1 MKELTSK
8 KHPEKQPQLVSDE
21 EYARLVALGLDR
33 RYHVR
38 DIVQIKNL
46 IPTPKLIKPVIEEK
60 KIKKSD
66 K

>member
-8 KHPEKQPQLVSDE
+8 KYHDRQPQIVSDE
-21 EYARLVALGLDR
+21 EYARLVALGMDR

-38 DIVQIKNL
+38 DISPIKNL

>member
-1 MKELTSK
+1 M
-8 KHPEKQPQLVSDE
+8 V
-21 EYARLVALGLDR
+21 VLGLDR
-33 RYHVR
+33 KFRVK

-46 IPTPKLIKPVIEEK
+46 IPTPKLIKPLIEEK

>member
-8 KHPEKQPQLVSDE
+8 KHPEKQPQIVSDE
-21 EYARLVALGLDR
+21 EYGRLVALGLDR
-33 RYHVR
+33 KFRVR
-38 DIVQIKNL
+38 EIVQIKNL